1 MSQLSLSRAPISA
14 MQAQLLGFVGRQPLL
29 PAYLQP
35 VPLQT
40 RSLPCSPQLSSY
52 LPSIMGACSSHQA
65 VQANAPEPQP
75 GNQPGKGGS
84 PYLRKPGGAAATPGV
99 DAHLTAAQQST
110 ATLNGGKPAACA
122 LPSEVLPLLSS
133 AVCYLKG
140 HASAGCRLNC
150 CAALKCHPQQRSA
163 DCARG
168 PRSELP
174 RLVPD
179 KRAVS
184 TPGLTPSVSLQP
196 VQGRHVLPLLAQQ
209 SVIARPG
216 LALEHLQKSLYIRR
230 ASA

>member
-52 LPSIMGACSSHQA
+52 LPSVMGACSSHQA
-65 VQANAPEPQP
+65 VQANAPEAQP

-99 DAHLTAAQQST
+99 NAHLTAAQQST
-110 ATLNGGKPAACA
+110 ATLKGGKPAACA
-122 LPSEVLPLLSS
+122 LPNEVLPLLSS

-140 HASAGCRLNC
+140 HASAGCRLHC
-150 CAALKCHPQQRSA
+150 CAALNCHFQQSA
-163 DCARG
+163 GCARG

-179 KRAVS
+179 KRAVLHPWAHPIS
-184 TPGLTPSVSLQP
+184 EPAACAETSRAATAGTAISHSPSWP
-196 VQGRHVLPLLAQQ
+196 TTGAPAEVL
-209 SVIARPG
+209 V
-216 LALEHLQKSLYIRR
+216 HT
-230 ASA
+230 